1 MKDIF
6 ENGKKLPLIQE
17 FYTIQGE
24 GYHTGKA
31 AYFIRI
37 GGCDIGCRWCDTK
50 ISWDL
55 DIHSLANTDDIIE
68 KVKQSEA
75 KSIVVTGGEPSTYD
89 LSYLSE
95 KAKENNIETFI
106 ETAGVNELTGKWD
119 WICLSPKKQKP
130 PVASVFKNADELKV
144 IIFNVED
151 FDWAEE
157 CSKMVSGNCKL
168 YLQPEWSRKD
178 VNTAKIVNYIKSNP
192 KWSLSVQLHKYLFIP

>member
-75 KSIVVTGGEPSTYD
+75 KSVVVTGGEPSTYD

-130 PVASVFKNADELKV
+130 PVASVYKNADELKV

-157 CSKMVSGNCKL
+157 CSKQVSGNCKL
-168 YLQPEWSRKD
+168 YLQPEWSRRD
-178 VNTAKIVNYIKSNP
+178 VNTVKIINYIKSNP